1 MTKEQC
7 FDSLRLIRNQL
18 DKLPID
24 EYPSENNTLDNAYTL
39 VYSIWQHIEENVK

>member
-18 DKLPID
+18 DELDIQKDDID
-24 EYPSENNTLDNAYTL
+24 ETELDNAYL
-39 VYSIWQHIEENVK
+39 LINSIWQHIKENVE